1 MNLKE
6 TEKGFQAAVIELATL
21 RGWLV
26 YHTYDSRRS
35 AKGFP
40 DLCMVRGGT
49 LIFAELKAKRGVL
62 TSPQEEWILRLIGV
76 KTRTGG
82 EVKVF
87 VWRPSDWNE
96 IEETLK

>member
-6 TEKGFQAAVIELATL
+6 TEKGFQAAVVELARL

-40 DLCMVRGGT
+40 DLC
-49 LIFAELKAKRGVL
+49 
-62 TSPQEEWILRLIGV
+62 
-76 KTRTGG
+76 
-82 EVKVF
+82 
-87 VWRPSDWNE
+87 WRAMGS
-96 IEETLK
+96 